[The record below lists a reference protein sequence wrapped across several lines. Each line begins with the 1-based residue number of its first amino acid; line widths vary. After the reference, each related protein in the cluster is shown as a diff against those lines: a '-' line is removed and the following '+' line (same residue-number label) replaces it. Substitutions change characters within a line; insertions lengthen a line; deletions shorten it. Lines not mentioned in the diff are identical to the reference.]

1 MNGVGKGEFLPYRLV
16 PVAHGQFIKE
26 MVAPGDTKDV
36 PKKLSYG
43 FEVGANG
50 ISYHLVSVGEGKF
63 IKLNVDP
70 NDPKSEA
77 HHKNA
82 GRIFG
87 RLGSRSVLPRLSCP
101 GTSHGETKE

>member
-1 MNGVGKGEFLPYRLV
+1 M
-16 PVAHGQFIKE
+16 
-26 MVAPGDTKDV
+26 MAPGDTKDV

-63 IKLNVDP
+63 IKLNMDP

-77 HHKNA
+77 HPKDA

-87 RLGSRSVLPRLSCP
+87 RLGCRSVLPQISCP
-101 GTSHGETKE
+101 GTSHGKAKAHR